1 MSVFERLPFDGLPIG
16 KPAPQEPTAP
26 APEPATPSPIK
37 THWEGFWLGV
47 GYDFFIVFICLLSL
61 YLAALEDEHAGFFF
75 IVVRAGLAVCEL
87 FRAPLARLARL
98 HGSAK
103 WRGLCVSA
111 VFALALVTAIN
122 LFFPLNKGMRD
133 AIAPVQDAR
142 AALETVE
149 AIPAQLQKDVES
161 KREIWNSALARAQ
174 DDNHAI
180 GNQASD
186 HCWKHHC
193 KNNARGSE
201 LAAASS
207 AVEAAKKAFD
217 AADAALQKWNKGS
230 GVEALH
236 KAHEIYR
243 KAANK
248 NWVFGSVATLLRV
261 DAETISPNGMS
272 LALNALTIPFCL
284 LAGLL
289 GSVMLLGSVERIAP
303 AKKKPAPVEAPDG
316 EDTIKIDGDG
326 LAELEAAASEYGQTL
341 HEAEEVLRDDST
353 TPEPPA
359 PAKDEPPADNAKKA
373 ARTRKNAA
381 VDGRSRA
388 AKAAKREKGKANN
401 VLRFPPKKQDI
412 IDDDIPF

>member
-1 MSVFERLPFDGLPIG
+1 MLAFFPPPPPPRGP
-16 KPAPQEPTAP
+16 PQEPAAP

-37 THWEGFWLGV
+37 MHWEGFWLGV

-61 YLAALEDEHAGFFF
+61 YLAALEDDHAGFFF

-87 FRAPLARLARL
+87 FRAPLARLARM

-103 WRGLCVSA
+103 WRSLCVFA

-180 GNQASD
+180 GNQASE

-217 AADAALQKWNKGS
+217 DADAALKKWNKGS

-248 NWVFGSVATLLRV
+248 NWVFGSVATLLRI

-303 AKKKPAPVEAPDG
+303 AKKEPTPTIKPRSAERLEILKAGAALMTRSATDDLVKKFGSGFKVDDVAMKAALAAADNAPTQEPAPATDNEP
-316 EDTIKIDGDG
+316 
-326 LAELEAAASEYGQTL
+326 S
-341 HEAEEVLRDDST
+341 
-353 TPEPPA
+353 PPPA
-359 PAKDEPPADNAKKA
+359 PLVEAKSELKAKRPRKDA
-373 ARTRKNAA
+373 AE
-381 VDGRSRA
+381 DGRTKQGRA
-388 AKAAKREKGKANN
+388 AKRSNN
-401 VLRFPPKKQDI
+401 RSM
-412 IDDDIPF
+412 